1 MSNQQ
6 STSENSPLVLAVDTS
21 VASASFALA
30 RGNEILSVLKGNASV
45 PHSKTFFLQIS
56 ELLASSGRNKINDVE
71 LFAVAT
77 GPGSFTGLRVGLSAS
92 KGLAQ
97 ALGKPIVGINSF
109 DALALASKVR
119 GDVLVMIEAGRKEYY
134 FGLRRIVEGELVQ
147 KIGEDYV
154 GEPEKFLSS
163 MAESTIATGAVSQ
176 EFLKNLPNFQFHSSV
191 STSAE
196 EIALYAPKLLLSGA
210 DFSLRPHYV
219 RPSDAEINRK
229 D

>member
-6 STSENSPLVLAVDTS
+6 LTSENSPLVLAIDTS
-21 VASASFALA
+21 SASASFALA
-30 RGNEILSVLKGNASV
+30 RGNEVLSVLKGDASV

-56 ELLASSGRNKINDVE
+56 ELLTLSGHSTINDVE

-97 ALGKPIVGINSF
+97 SLGKPVVGLSSF
-109 DALALASKVR
+109 DAIALASKVK
-119 GDVLVMIEAGRKEYY
+119 GEVWVMIEAGRKEYY
-134 FGLRRIVEGELVQ
+134 FGLRRIVEGGLVQ
-147 KIGEDYV
+147 TIGKDYV
-154 GEPEKFLSS
+154 GEPEKFLNS
-163 MAESTIATGAVSQ
+163 MPENRIVTAATLP
-176 EFLKNLPNFQFHSSV
+176 EFLKNLPNFQFQPSV
-191 STSAE
+191 STTAE
-196 EIALYAPKLLLSGA
+196 QIALYAPKLLLSGS

-219 RPSDAEINRK
+219 RPSDAEIKRK